1 MEINLR
7 VSEVMN
13 TPVETVSL
21 DATCYEVA
29 NILKVKDIGALTIVG
44 GMSKPVGIITETDML
59 KNIVAKNLRSKDVL
73 VKEIASLKLISISP
87 NDSIMD
93 AAELMAKKN
102 IKRLPVIENDEL
114 LGIITVSDII
124 SISPKLFEIMKE
136 ASKIEDTYDEADNYV
151 NTYEETT
158 TTTEGICEVCG
169 YHGNVHYING
179 QYICDDCLEQ
189 K

>member
-29 NILKVKDIGALTIVG
+29 NILKAKDIGALTIVDNL
-44 GMSKPVGIITETDML
+44 SKPVGIITETDML
-59 KNIVAKNLRSKDVL
+59 KNIVAKNLKSKDVL
-73 VKEIASLKLISISP
+73 VKEIASLKLISILP
-87 NDSIMD
+87 NGSIMD

-136 ASKIEDTYDEADNYV
+136 ASKMEETYEDTANYISD
-151 NTYEETT
+151 YEES
-158 TTTEGICEVCG
+158 TTEGICEICG
-169 YHGNVHYING
+169 YHGNVHYIDG

>member
-29 NILKVKDIGALTIVG
+29 NILKAKDIGALTIVDNL
-44 GMSKPVGIITETDML
+44 SKPVGIITETDML
-59 KNIVAKNLRSKDVL
+59 KNIVAKNLKSKDVL

-87 NDSIMD
+87 NGSIMD

-124 SISPKLFEIMKE
+124 GISPKLFEIMKE
-136 ASKIEDTYDEADNYV
+136 ASKMEETYEDTANYISD
-151 NTYEETT
+151 YEES
-158 TTTEGICEVCG
+158 TTEGICEICG
-169 YHGNVHYING
+169 YHGNVHYIDG